1 MKNNYENIL
10 GYSIITGDTISCV
23 DKIHS
28 WIKAGKKAKYFVCA
42 NPHSLV
48 IAERDL
54 IFHDAIINADIVTPD
69 GSGIIIASKILKGQI
84 NNKISGSGVFRELS
98 IKLNKHK
105 KYKYFFL
112 GSTEE
117 ILEKI
122 KKKMAVEYPNIEV
135 AGVYSPP
142 FKTEFNNDD
151 NKQMIEAVN
160 KAKPDVLWVGMTA
173 PKQEKWIYQNR
184 NHLDVKFIGPIGA
197 VFDFFTGNIKRS
209 HPFFLK
215 TGLEWLPRL
224 LKQPQRLWDRMFISA
239 PKFLIQ
245 VFIQK
250 FKMP

>member
-1 MKNNYENIL
+1 
-10 GYSIITGDTISCV
+10 
-23 DKIHS
+23 
-28 WIKAGKKAKYFVCA
+28 
-42 NPHSLV
+42 
-48 IAERDL
+48 
-54 IFHDAIINADIVTPD
+54 
-69 GSGIIIASKILKGQI
+69 
-84 NNKISGSGVFRELS
+84 
-98 IKLNKHK
+98 
-105 KYKYFFL
+105 
-112 GSTEE
+112 
-117 ILEKI
+117 
-122 KKKMAVEYPNIEV
+122 MAVEYPNIEV

-142 FKTEFNNDD
+142 FKTVFNNDD